1 MNAEDVSRYDQ
12 ITGDGCASRNTT
24 VCGSGVSTATI
35 CAKVGRAIG
44 WTFLETSMIEYCTS
58 ADVNGTPSCH
68 FTSLRNVNVIV
79 RRSADSVHDVASCGT
94 GRNASSYVIRP
105 SNRLLDTTFV
115 GLAGVDPAAS
125 PAGSGSVF
133 ATSVVP
139 VAALDA
145 LDALQAPWLSKLQP
159 VITPALMRNSLRVDI
174 RYPAFTYL
182 GMLTDVACPPPR
194 SAWRSP
200 LVVDTHAPFQL
211 NSGRCTLPERTLGC
225 TIFRNEFSVFLNSMG
240 LFPTHQP
247 SNSYMQFWSIGF
259 DANPRDCRLISYTAG
274 DC

>member
-68 FTSLRNVNVIV
+68 FTSLRNVNVI
-79 RRSADSVHDVASCGT
+79 
-94 GRNASSYVIRP
+94 RP

-145 LDALQAPWLSKLQP
+145 PW
-159 VITPALMRNSLRVDI
+159 
-174 RYPAFTYL
+174 
-182 GMLTDVACPPPR
+182 
-194 SAWRSP
+194 
-200 LVVDTHAPFQL
+200 
-211 NSGRCTLPERTLGC
+211 
-225 TIFRNEFSVFLNSMG
+225 
-240 LFPTHQP
+240 P
-247 SNSYMQFWSIGF
+247 S
-259 DANPRDCRLISYTAG
+259 
-274 DC
+274 